1 MAVPLIITP
10 TSPLLASQDAV
21 ILDASWLYKP
31 DPPTRNAHEEFLA
44 GPRFPNAR
52 FWDLEAVSEPHP
64 DGYVLMLPSPERFAS
79 FAGKH
84 GIKKDSHVI
93 VYDGEGVFAAPRT
106 AWTFKVGPIYMKNRD
121 DALIRHLYGTGVRAR
136 KGVRDRRW
144 TASGEKGK
152 HHSRDRIAEGI
163 QSMQVCAH
171 LMLG

>member
-1 MAVPLIITP
+1 MAVPLIIAP
-10 TSPLLASQDAV
+10 TSPLLASPDAV
-21 ILDASWLYKP
+21 ILDASWLYEP

-52 FWDLEAVSEPHP
+52 FWDLQAVSEPHP

-84 GIKKDSHVI
+84 GITKDSHVI

-106 AWTFKVGPIYMKNRD
+106 AWTFKVGPTYTKNRD
-121 DALIRHLYGTGVRAR
+121 YALIRYGRGTGLWSR
-136 KGVRDRRW
+136 KGVSDRRW
-144 TASGEKGK
+144 TASREKGK
-152 HHSRDRIAEGI
+152 HHSRDRIAERI
-163 QSMQVCAH
+163 QSMQVCTR